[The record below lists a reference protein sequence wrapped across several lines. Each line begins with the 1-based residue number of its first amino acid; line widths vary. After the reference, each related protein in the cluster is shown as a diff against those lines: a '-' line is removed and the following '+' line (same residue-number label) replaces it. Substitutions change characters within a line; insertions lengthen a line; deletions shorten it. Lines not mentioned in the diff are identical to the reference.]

1 MKNIITKVTATVLTT
16 ILLLSNLLVLGEV
29 TAYGG
34 ELEDQDSKTNN
45 SKVEFNSYFEGNTHG
60 GVFKSTDSGKIYLNL
75 KVKDE
80 GYLKDIVVSF
90 SNANFK
96 IDSDNLTSEYVQ
108 NINDN
113 KDTLTLNQID
123 KDEEVTLE
131 VPITML
137 NEETVKS
144 DNFARVTDV
153 VLTATYVDLNGKE
166 KQVNKT
172 IQNQVEWNVEGE
184 IESETKLTKYIP
196 YNVGE
201 EYGVLIQTSIS
212 NKVRDNT
219 APIKEEITTIEVP
232 TINEVLPEEVKVTAN
247 NTKGVNGKEDGVDF
261 NESNYTYNMEEGTL
275 EIKIQN
281 TPDSENNIAWKK
293 EATDEILVNF
303 IYKGREIYDFVQSQE
318 VAGTLN
324 LNVNMTLYN
333 NEETSINKDFAY
345 EYTLQEKIGSINTV
359 SLSTDEKISKG
370 YIYSNYDKEEDKN
383 ETIYNEKYIVD
394 ISYASIENEL
404 ELNQAIDSFELSNG
418 NIANT
423 TVAGNNYAYNKN
435 VKINQRIFNK
445 ILGEDGKIEITRK
458 DGTKIGEINKDTEKD
473 SSGKYVLDI
482 SKENTNEIIIKTSK
496 PIREGKL
503 ELEIEKAIKTE
514 IDYSKEQMQTA
525 LNLVSEVTLKTS
537 TEESIANSSIVME
550 EPVSKASL
558 TINKTDFSTLVKNEN
573 VEIRALLDTSDIYN
587 SLYKNPVVEIELPEY
602 VETIDIK
609 SSKLLFEDELTV
621 KEAKLI
627 ERDGKKVISI
637 ALEGTQ
643 TKYNI
648 GNSEIK
654 GATILISADITL
666 DRLTPRTT
674 SQIVMYYTNE
684 NTDLYENSNID
695 NETNANAVMAR
706 SAVNTQVMGKESAD
720 VNFIVPTGV
729 LATAGISN
737 YAESSSEVIA
747 ITEEEREIE
756 LVPFADARTATIRG
770 NITNNY
776 ENPISG
782 ISVLG
787 RFPAQGNK
795 KIDSSDDLGSNT
807 TLNITKGI
815 TVLGI
820 DESQVT
826 VYYSENAEATRDVN
840 NTANGWTTSPADLSN
855 VKSYLIVLN
864 GSIEQAGTVEFN
876 YEINIPE
883 SIGYNIT
890 SATMYKVYY
899 TNEAEEATT
908 TEEKTSPIIK
918 LITGTGP
925 ELSISI
931 ESSASSDGTIF
942 DGQDVRFYVT
952 VTNIGD
958 IDAENA
964 KLVIDGLT
972 NAILTYSEDSALII
986 DSNYSGTIELGTIK
1000 AGESKT
1006 VSYEIHCQQGA
1017 NLEPLPEEGET
1028 EPSDDDTEED
1038 LGEEIVDERLKELNM
1053 VVSVIADNLMGEIK
1067 SDEYILT
1074 FYEGARNITITNTID
1089 AHEDLTYKTG
1099 DEFTYFIKINNKE
1112 ESDIDNCIL
1121 TVPLP
1126 SDSTVTDA
1134 YIKIAD
1140 SISTDGI
1147 NIQSDSV
1154 TFNISKIP
1162 ATSIMEVYVT
1172 FTLGENLPEKFS
1184 SKVSLTDGTYTY
1196 LSSEMNFYTGKV
1208 SITAKQIDPE
1218 NPYVKERD
1226 GFVYSFEITAD
1237 SGTDVENLTLEVV
1250 LPPEVTYLSNTVAYV
1265 ETGNIVASDD
1275 TYDTSTKTL
1284 KITIPQMVY
1293 GATLGVSIYVTA
1305 ELESADDDGKAIVN
1319 SAKLYGNN
1327 IDEITLN
1334 PVTYYLEYNPEID
1347 NEDPNTSNG
1356 YKISG
1361 TAWIDTNKNGQRDDG
1376 EATLSNI
1383 RVMLL
1388 YKDNNQVVTS
1398 ETGEALIVT
1407 TDDSGKYEFSGLRPN
1422 QYLVLFVY
1430 DTSRYT
1436 ITTYQQDGVM
1446 ESKNSDAINM
1456 EVVLDGERTQV
1467 GMTDTITIRNSN
1479 VRNIDIGL
1487 YGEEKFDL
1495 KLDKYITKISLT
1507 TPTIGTSQTTYENET
1522 FTKVEILRQNAD
1534 RSNIVVEYKIVVT
1547 NEGAIPGYVN
1557 RIIDYLPDDV
1567 SFSTEL
1573 NPDWYMSNDGGSIY
1587 NASLADTKI
1596 NPGESK
1602 EVTLVLS
1609 KTLTKE
1615 SLGSIMKNTAE
1626 IYEATNEAGIPDT
1639 DSEQANNIESEDDF
1653 GQASIVLS
1661 VVTGKIIGY
1670 SIIIIVA
1677 LGIVVTGIIIIKK
1690 KVLNKK

>member
-34 ELEDQDSKTNN
+34 ELEEQDSKTNN
-45 SKVEFNSYFEGNTHG
+45 SKVEFNSYFEDNTHG
-60 GVFKSTDSGKIYLNL
+60 KVFKSTDNGKMYLSL

-201 EYGVLIQTSIS
+201 EYGVLIQAIVS
-212 NKVRDNT
+212 NKVKNNST
-219 APIKEEITTIEVP
+219 PIKEETTTIQVP

-247 NTKGVNGKEDGVDF
+247 NTKSVNGKEDGVDF

-404 ELNQAIDSFELSNG
+404 ELNQAVDSFELSNG

-423 TVAGNNYAYNKN
+423 TVAGNNYAYNRN
-435 VKINQRIFNK
+435 IKINQRIFNK

-473 SSGKYVLDI
+473 GSGKYILDI

-537 TEESIANSSIVME
+537 TEENIANSSIVME
-550 EPVSKASL
+550 EPVSKANL

-648 GNSEIK
+648 GNSEIQ

-737 YAESSSEVIA
+737 YAEGSSEVIA

-787 RFPAQGNK
+787 RFPVQGNK

-807 TLNITKGI
+807 TLNVTKGI

-883 SIGYNIT
+883 SIGYNIS
-890 SATMYKVYY
+890 SAAMYKIYY
-899 TNEAEEATT
+899 TNEAEEASMP
-908 TEEKTSPIIK
+908 EEKSSPIIK
-918 LITGTGP
+918 LVTGTGP
-925 ELSISI
+925 ELEVNLTSSI
-931 ESSASSDGTIF
+931 ENDSRVF
-942 DGQDVRFYVT
+942 NGQYIRFYVE
-952 VTNIGD
+952 VKNIGK
-958 IDAENA
+958 IDAQNVKVNINIPRNTDLAEYDEGN
-964 KLVIDGLT
+964 
-972 NAILTYSEDSALII
+972 N
-986 DSNYSGTIELGTIK
+986 NYTTSPDEETRTIELGNI
-1000 AGESKT
+1000 AS
-1006 VSYEIHCQQGA
+1006 
-1017 NLEPLPEEGET
+1017 GET
-1028 EPSDDDTEED
+1028 ITDSFEVQVVMDSGSLDEWVEKPDETINMV
-1038 LGEEIVDERLKELNM
+1038 LGVVADNISGEMKSNEYNYTIEEIGPFE
-1053 VVSVIADNLMGEIK
+1053 
-1067 SDEYILT
+1067 
-1074 FYEGARNITITNTID
+1074 FTNTTNTF
-1089 AHEDLTYKTG
+1089 EDNTYVKGERIEFKTDFYNKSSENMNNAVLT
-1099 DEFTYFIKINNKE
+1099 IPI
-1112 ESDIDNCIL
+1112 
-1121 TVPLP
+1121 P
-1126 SDSTVTDA
+1126 SGSTVNDV
-1134 YIKIAD
+1134 YIE
-1140 SISTDGI
+1140 SQNGQNRDGI
-1147 NIQSDSV
+1147 DIQNDKVVVNLGNIASGAKFNVYTNFNLGDV
-1154 TFNISKIP
+1154 TSKSYS
-1162 ATSIMEVYVT
+1162 T
-1172 FTLGENLPEKFS
+1172 
-1184 SKVSLTDGTYTY
+1184 KVSLDSDIGFT
-1196 LSSEMNFYTGKV
+1196 LFSNERLIYTGHSGLTIV
-1208 SITAKQIDPE
+1208 QEELS
-1218 NPYVKERD
+1218 NPYVKENENFWYKFIITGNGTANIKNLVLEDELASEIRYDSVVVERVNQETGERIDATHKVEYVD
-1226 GFVYSFEITAD
+1226 GKVRVT
-1237 SGTDVENLTLEVV
+1237 V
-1250 LPPEVTYLSNTVAYV
+1250 PEVGKT
-1265 ETGNIVASDD
+1265 ETIEIRIVVNG
-1275 TYDTSTKTL
+1275 
-1284 KITIPQMVY
+1284 I
-1293 GATLGVSIYVTA
+1293 
-1305 ELESADDDGKAIVN
+1305 LESDEDDGKAITNKATVWAD
-1319 SAKLYGNN
+1319 S
-1327 IDEITLN
+1327 IDPITSNEITH
-1334 PVTYYLEYNPEID
+1334 YLEYNPYTEEEI
-1347 NEDPNTSNG
+1347 EMEENG
-1356 YKISG
+1356 YKVSG
-1361 TAWIDTNKNGQRDDG
+1361 IVWIDANKDG
-1376 EATLSNI
+1376 ERQSDEATLSNV

-1388 YKDNNQVVTS
+1388 YKENNQVVTDS
-1398 ETGEALIVT
+1398 DTGESKIVT
-1407 TDDSGKYEFSGLRPN
+1407 TNNDGKYEFSGLDPN
-1422 QYLVLFVY
+1422 DYLVMFVY
-1430 DTSRYT
+1430 DSSRYT
-1436 ITTYQQDGVM
+1436 ITTYQKDGVS
-1446 ESKNSDAINM
+1446 EAQNSDAVSM
-1456 EVVLDGERTQV
+1456 DVVLDGMRTKV
-1467 GMTDTITIRNSN
+1467 GMSNTVTITDKN
-1479 VRNIDIGL
+1479 VRNIDVGL

-1507 TPTIGTSQTTYENET
+1507 TPTIGTSQTTYDNET

-1534 RSNIVVEYKIVVT
+1534 KSNIVVEYKIVVT

-1557 RIIDYLPDDV
+1557 RIVDYLPDDV

-1615 SLGSIMKNTAE
+1615 SLGSIMQNTAE
-1626 IYEATNEAGIPDT
+1626 IYEATNEAGIPDI
-1639 DSEQANNIESEDDF
+1639 DSEQANKLESEDDF

-1670 SIIIIVA
+1670 SIIIVIA
-1677 LGIVVTGIIIIKK
+1677 LGIIVTGIIIIKK